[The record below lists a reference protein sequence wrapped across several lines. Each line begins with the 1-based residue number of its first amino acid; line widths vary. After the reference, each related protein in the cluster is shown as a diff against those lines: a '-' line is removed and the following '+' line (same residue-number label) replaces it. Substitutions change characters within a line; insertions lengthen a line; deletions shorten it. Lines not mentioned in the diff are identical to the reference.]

1 MTWLY
6 AAFGLIGGA
15 ALAVQVGVNNGLRER
30 MGHPVPAAIT
40 SFALGTLALVAYGLA
55 VRSPWPS
62 ISASAAPA
70 QAAGRWWIWLGGAV
84 GACYIMTA
92 VTFAPRLG
100 ASGWLAVVVTGQ
112 ILASVAL
119 DHFGLVGFA
128 VHPVSLRRVGGV
140 VLLLAGAWVILK
152 S

>member
-6 AAFGLIGGA
+6 ATFGLLAGA

-30 MGHPVPAAIT
+30 MGHPVPAATT
-40 SFALGTLALVAYGLA
+40 SFAIGTAALLAFGLA
-55 VRSPWPS
+55 VR
-62 ISASAAPA
+62 APRPA
-70 QAAGRWWIWLGGAV
+70 LAGLGGGPWWIWLGGAV
-84 GACYIMTA
+84 GACYIMAA
-92 VTFAPRLG
+92 VSCAPKLG
-100 ASGWLAVVVTGQ
+100 ASGWLAMVVTGQ

-128 VHPVSLRRVGGV
+128 AHPVGLRRVGGV
-140 VLLLAGAWVILK
+140 ALLLAGAWAILR